1 MSTFKCTIEKLTILP
16 HPNADA
22 LELAEVG
29 LYRAVVPKGVY
40 KTGDYAMYIPEQA
53 ILPPK
58 LIKELGLEG
67 KLAGKQANRV
77 KAIRLRGE
85 LSQGIV
91 CRPKTK
97 LDIEFYWDA
106 DICAGDHSDYSEALG
121 VTKWVPEIP
130 VHMAG
135 EIEPCPDLVRW
146 IDIENYQRYPQMF
159 NRGEPVVVTE
169 KIHGTACLVTYI
181 HDPAS
186 SADAKVY
193 VSSKGHGAKNLAIK
207 PNADNLYWRAVLHNL
222 LPMRLKGMAMQ
233 EGACKIGLF
242 GEIFGAG
249 VQDLKYGHEA
259 ARDQTLGFRAFDCW
273 MEYDTPDEP
282 GWVDARD
289 FESLMIRQGIPR
301 VPTVYSGGFIQ
312 DEIAAKVSGHTMVH
326 SADGRKLLD
335 HMREGVVI
343 RSATEQRSVYGGRK
357 IAKWVSPEYLTRKG
371 GTEYE

>member
-53 ILPPK
+53 ILPPG

-77 KAIRLRGE
+77 KAVRLRGE

-91 CRPKTK
+91 CRPTAVYRLWFTEEKHDEPTYK
-97 LDIEFYWDA
+97 PWAEFLGIE
-106 DICAGDHSDYSEALG
+106 
-121 VTKWVPEIP
+121 KWTPEIP
-130 VHMAG
+130 VHMSG

-146 IDIENYQRYPQMF
+146 IDIEHYQRYPKMF
-159 NRGEPVVVTE
+159 NRGERVVVTE

-181 HDPAS
+181 HDPANGGN
-186 SADAKVY
+186 AKVY

-207 PNADNLYWRAVLHNL
+207 PNPDNLYWRAVLHNL
-222 LPMRLKGMAMQ
+222 LPMKLQGMAMQ

-259 ARDQTLGFRAFDCW
+259 ARDETLGFRAFDCW

-282 GWVDARD
+282 GWVDAMD
-289 FESLMIRQGIPR
+289 FKGLMLRNGIPQ

-312 DEIAAKVSGHTMVH
+312 DEIAAEVSGHTWVA

>member
-53 ILPPK
+53 ILPPE

-77 KAIRLRGE
+77 KAVRLRGE

-91 CRPKTK
+91 CRPNKVSRIWFSESYQDRPVVK
-97 LDIEFYWDA
+97 PWAEFLGIE
-106 DICAGDHSDYSEALG
+106 
-121 VTKWVPEIP
+121 KWVPEIP

-181 HDPAS
+181 HDPGS
-186 SADAKVY
+186 GADAKVY
-193 VSSKGHGAKNLAIK
+193 VSSKGHGAKNQAIK

-222 LPMRLKGMAMQ
+222 LPMKLQAMAMQ

-259 ARDQTLGFRAFDCW
+259 ARDETLGFRAFDCW
-273 MEYDTPDEP
+273 MEFDTPDEP
-282 GWVDARD
+282 GWVDAED
-289 FESLMIRQGIPR
+289 FHALMIRHGIQR
-301 VPTVYSGGFIQ
+301 VPLLYRGGFLQ
-312 DEIAAKVSGHTMVH
+312 DKILETVSGHTWVA

-335 HMREGVVI
+335 HMRAGVVI